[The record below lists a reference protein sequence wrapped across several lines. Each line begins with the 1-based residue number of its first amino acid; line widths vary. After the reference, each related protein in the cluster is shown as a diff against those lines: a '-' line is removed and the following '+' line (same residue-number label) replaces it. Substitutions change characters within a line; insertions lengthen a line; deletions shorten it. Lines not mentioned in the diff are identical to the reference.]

1 MGGGADFGYSVGA
14 MGFNPLDHAVFT
26 YQPIWGDGRR
36 LIGARLQARLLDDGV
51 DAPHLLH
58 AMADWWSAGSPFL
71 LVAFADQ
78 RPVFQA
84 LSASPPD
91 HVWLEVPDFGPR
103 MPPELL
109 QALTQARRLGH
120 RLVQN
125 LPLARAH
132 PVTGS
137 AAERFRYL
145 LHLWPDH
152 VRQALSAQRP
162 ADSPV
167 LPGQLYGAI
176 GQVALAAHCLDV
188 RQAWGVVGWPDDDA
202 LASRP
207 ASALGVDKGAL
218 LRVQQALLREAS
230 IETVIGLVHSDV
242 LLTYRL
248 LQLVNG
254 DAFGTGR
261 EVSSVRQAVLL
272 LGERRFRDALL
283 RLLPGAVSDPDLQ
296 PVRQALVLRAQL
308 MQMLMDAGAQHE
320 LATEIYL
327 TGLFSTLDRWLR
339 VPLAQALERV
349 PLSEAIT
356 EALLAG
362 EGPYGVYLDLARRL
376 ADPAQSQ
383 HLPARM
389 QEEGFALSHVN
400 TALLRT
406 LARWR
411 SSV

>member
-1 MGGGADFGYSVGA
+1 

-36 LIGARLQARLLDDGV
+36 MIGVRLLVRLLDDGV
-51 DAPHLLH
+51 DVPHLLH
-58 AMADWWSAGSPFL
+58 AMADWWFAGSPFL
-71 LVAFADQ
+71 LVAFAEQ
-78 RPVFQA
+78 RPVLQA

-91 HVWLEVPDFGPR
+91 HVWLEMPDFGPR

-109 QALTQARRLGH
+109 HALTQARRLGH

-125 LPLARAH
+125 QPLARAH

-145 LHLWPDH
+145 LHLWPEQAQ
-152 VRQALSAQRP
+152 QALSAQRP

-176 GQVALAAHCLDV
+176 GQLALAAHCLDI
-188 RQAWGVVGWPDDDA
+188 RRAWGVVGWPEDDA

-207 ASALGVDKGAL
+207 ASGLGVDKAVL

-230 IETVIGLVHSDV
+230 METVVSLVHADV

-248 LQLVNG
+248 LRLVNS

-261 EVSSVRQAVLL
+261 EVATVRQAVLL
-272 LGERRFRDALL
+272 LGERRFRDALI
-283 RLLPGAVSDPDLQ
+283 RLLPSAVSDPDLQ
-296 PVRQALVLRAQL
+296 PVRQGLVLRAQL

-339 VPLAQALERV
+339 MPLVQALERV
-349 PLSEAIT
+349 PLSESIA
-356 EALLAG
+356 EALLAEG
-362 EGPYGVYLDLARRL
+362 GPYGAYLGLARRL

-383 HLPARM
+383 SLPAWL
-389 QEEGFALSHVN
+389 QQEGFALG
-400 TALLRT
+400 
-406 LARWR
+406 
-411 SSV
+411 